1 MQSDVAMWSFFMVWN
16 DGKKGENNE
25 NFWNGQAKNPDAH
38 KIEVYTSD
46 LAITLDKLPDLTRY

>member
-1 MQSDVAMWSFFMVWN
+1 MQSDGAMWSFFMVWN